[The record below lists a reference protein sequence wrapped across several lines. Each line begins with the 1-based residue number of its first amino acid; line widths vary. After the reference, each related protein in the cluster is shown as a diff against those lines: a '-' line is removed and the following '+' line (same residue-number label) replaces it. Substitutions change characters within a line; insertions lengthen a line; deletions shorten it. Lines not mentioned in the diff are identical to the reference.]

1 MPEFIVY
8 QDAEL
13 GILVIG
19 EIDDEKNKTI
29 YLDRGGE
36 GRLKLP
42 NDAQKAADIVCKK
55 KGECNSEEMI
65 KSIKDYLTKSALP

>member
-1 MPEFIVY
+1 MPETIVY
-8 QDAEL
+8 QNAEL

-42 NDAQKAADIVCKK
+42 NDAQKAADIIREK
-55 KGECNSEEMI
+55 KGACNRERMI
-65 KSIKDYLTKSALP
+65 ENISDYLTKSALP